1 MPDRRRRPK
10 QIYRAIVERHFGK
23 TYWTSAF
30 RKSMSSED
38 MLATETG
45 RNKAGGGPAR
55 NHIKPA
61 GSASGQAARESAPP
75 PAAGGKDMSMKFD
88 IQPAS
93 NPTPEKDRV
102 AKLVDPGFGRVFTDH
117 MAIVRYNQAKG
128 GWYEAKIE
136 ARANFQIDPAGA
148 VLHYAQ
154 EIFEGLKAYKRDD
167 GGVNLFR
174 PDANARRF
182 KDSADRM
189 AMAQLPEDVFIEAV
203 EQVVRIDRA
212 WMPGGEGSLY
222 LRPFMIASETFLG
235 VKPSSEYIFAVIAS
249 PVGSYFKGGP
259 APVSI
264 WVSENYTRA
273 AVGGTGAVKCGG
285 NYAASLRAQAEAI
298 QHGCDQVVFLD
309 AVERRY
315 IEELGGMN
323 VFFVFDDGSLSTPP
337 LGTILPGITRDSII
351 ALARDAGKTVRE
363 EPYSLDQWRKDA
375 ASGRLKE
382 AFACGTAAVIS
393 PIGKVR
399 SVSGDFEISGGA
411 AGPVAMGLR
420 KQLVDIQY
428 GRTNDPHNWIR
439 KVF

>member
-1 MPDRRRRPK
+1 
-10 QIYRAIVERHFGK
+10 
-23 TYWTSAF
+23 
-30 RKSMSSED
+30 MSVLPID
-38 MLATETG
+38 LRTRGDLKDDVFPT
-45 RNKAGGGPAR
+45 
-55 NHIKPA
+55 I
-61 GSASGQAARESAPP
+61 APV
-75 PAAGGKDMSMKFD
+75 PAAGSTGTSLKFE
-88 IQPAS
+88 IQPTS
-93 NPTPEKDRV
+93 NPTSEKERA

-117 MAIVRYNQAKG
+117 VAVVRYNQTE
-128 GWYEAKIE
+128 GWHGARIE
-136 ARANFQIDPAGA
+136 PRANFSLDPAAA
-148 VLHYAQ
+148 VFHYAQ

-182 KDSADRM
+182 RSSAERM
-189 AMAQLPEDVFIEAV
+189 AMPLLPEAAFLEAV
-203 EQVVRIDRA
+203 EELVRIDRA

-222 LRPFMIASETFLG
+222 LRPFMIASEIFLG
-235 VKPSSEYIFAVIAS
+235 VKPSAEYIFAIIAS

-273 AVGGTGAVKCGG
+273 AIGGTGAIKCGG

-298 QHGCDQVVFLD
+298 EHGCDQVVFLD

-323 VFFVFDDGSLSTPP
+323 IFFVFDDGSLLTPP

-351 ALARDAGKTVRE
+351 ALMNDSGTPVRE
-363 EPYSLDQWRKDA
+363 EDYTIDQWRADT
-375 ASGRLKE
+375 ASGKLKE

-393 PIGKVR
+393 PIGKVC
-399 SVSGDFEISGGA
+399 STTGDFLIGGGA

-420 KQLVDIQY
+420 KKLVDIHY
-428 GRTNDPHNWIR
+428 GRAADPYNWIR
-439 KVF
+439 KLL